1 MGRGALTLYLDTI
14 ENREVAGGAGLA
26 FTHENL
32 SEVMQRVLAMP
43 EEERE
48 EWRAKAMQRVRE
60 RYSWDAV
67 TDAYEKLL
75 TGLATK

>member
-1 MGRGALTLYLDTI
+1 MGRGAVTLFLDTL

-26 FTHENL
+26 FTHANL
-32 SEVMQRVLAMP
+32 NEVIAQVLAMS

-48 EWRAKAMQRVRE
+48 SWRTKAMQRVRE

-75 TGLATK
+75 TGLTK